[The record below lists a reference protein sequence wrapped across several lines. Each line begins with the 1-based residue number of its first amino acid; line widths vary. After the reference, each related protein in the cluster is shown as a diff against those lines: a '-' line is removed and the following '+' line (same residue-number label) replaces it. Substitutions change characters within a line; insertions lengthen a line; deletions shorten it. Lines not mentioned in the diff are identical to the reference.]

1 MHPMRRP
8 RNIVVIGIAF
18 AVIAALY
25 ALLAVPLGYH
35 VEWAGVTMLLALG
48 VAMSL
53 MFYVLIAGS
62 SND

>member
-1 MHPMRRP
+1 MRRP

-18 AVIAALY
+18 ALIAALY
-25 ALLAVPLGYH
+25 ALLAVPFGYPI
-35 VEWAGVTMLLALG
+35 EWAGVTMLLALG